1 MAIYDLKCDE
11 CGEEFEKF
19 VTGFLK
25 DEDRECPE
33 CGSRKISQRYTG
45 FFGVGSSSCGTG
57 GGCSSPPGGSF
68 G

>member
-11 CGEEFEKF
+11 CGEQFEKY

-25 DEDRECPE
+25 DEDKECPE
-33 CGSRKISQRYTG
+33 CGSRKISQQFTG
-45 FFGVGSSSCGTG
+45 FFGVGSSSSSS

>member
-25 DEDRECPE
+25 DEDRVCPE
-33 CGSRKISQRYTG
+33 CGSREISQRYTG
-45 FFGVGSSSCGTG
+45 VFGVGSSSCGTG
-57 GGCSSPPGGSF
+57 GCSSPPGGSF